1 MQKISDFIAAFFL
14 AIAMLVPCGQA
25 FAQDAPDV
33 SNMVTTSTEP
43 KEAQS
48 GFSGDALVQQVISN
62 LVQTIVAGFRNLEEK
77 VSLKDA
83 GSTILYLLVA
93 ILLAW
98 AAVKAM
104 VGNGL
109 NSFIE
114 EMMAILLTLAVIE
127 MFLNSGGIDGI
138 EKFIDSIASGIAGSN
153 LSGLENSLKT
163 VVLKTFNAVLDIIT
177 MPSIESSSGWNMV
190 KVLVAI
196 PQTIMQIL
204 AKFIAASF
212 LVMSCGIFIANI
224 VLAYGSIIIA
234 KVLAPIMIPWLLLS
248 QASFMF
254 DGWLRF
260 FIGSCLFK
268 VVGAFFI
275 QLTSNWIDNIALISK
290 NVKVDT
296 NVDALALYSGNLLVY
311 AAIIMLAA
319 TSAYMMMMVPGIAS
333 GLLSGSS
340 GKGFSGTAAMTNGAG
355 FKGIARGTGAGSRG
369 VTNVSKDA
377 FNAGM
382 KLAKKFV

>member
-1 MQKISDFIAAFFL
+1 MQKISNFFAALFF
-14 AIAMLVPCGQA
+14 AIAMLVPSGQA
-25 FAQDAPDV
+25 FAQDALDL
-33 SNMVTTSTEP
+33 SNMVTTSTDP
-43 KEAQS
+43 KEAQN

-62 LVQTIVAGFRNLEEK
+62 LVQSIVSGFRNLEDK

-83 GSTILYLLVA
+83 GSTILYMLVA
-93 ILLAW
+93 LMLAW

-114 EMMAILLTLAVIE
+114 EMMAVLLTLAVIE

-138 EKFIDSIASGIAGSN
+138 ERFIDSIASGIAGQN

-177 MPSIESSSGWNMV
+177 MPSIESSSGWNVV
-190 KVLVAI
+190 KVLVAL
-196 PQTIMQIL
+196 PQGIMQIL

-248 QASFMF
+248 HTSFMF
-254 DGWLRF
+254 DGWLKF

-311 AAIIMLAA
+311 AAIILMAA
-319 TSAYMMMMVPGIAS
+319 SSAYMMMMVPGIAS

-340 GKGFSGTAAMTNGAG
+340 GKGFTGTAGMTNGAG
-355 FKGIARGTGAGSRG
+355 FKGISRGTGAGSRG
-369 VTNVSKDA
+369 VNNMGKDA

-382 KLAKKFV
+382 KLAKKIG

>member
-1 MQKISDFIAAFFL
+1 MQKISNFIAAFFL

-196 PQTIMQIL
+196 PQTI
-204 AKFIAASF
+204 
-212 LVMSCGIFIANI
+212 
-224 VLAYGSIIIA
+224 
-234 KVLAPIMIPWLLLS
+234 
-248 QASFMF
+248 
-254 DGWLRF
+254 
-260 FIGSCLFK
+260 
-268 VVGAFFI
+268 
-275 QLTSNWIDNIALISK
+275 IDPL
-290 NVKVDT
+290 
-296 NVDALALYSGNLLVY
+296 
-311 AAIIMLAA
+311 
-319 TSAYMMMMVPGIAS
+319 
-333 GLLSGSS
+333 
-340 GKGFSGTAAMTNGAG
+340 
-355 FKGIARGTGAGSRG
+355 
-369 VTNVSKDA
+369 
-377 FNAGM
+377 
-382 KLAKKFV
+382 

>member
-1 MQKISDFIAAFFL
+1 MQKISNFFAALFF
-14 AIAMLVPCGQA
+14 AFAMLVPGGQA
-25 FAQDAPDV
+25 FAQDAPDL
-33 SNMVTTSTEP
+33 SNMVTTSTDP

-62 LVQTIVAGFRNLEEK
+62 LVQTIVAGFRNLEDK

-98 AAVKAM
+98 AAVKSM

-138 EKFIDSIASGIAGSN
+138 EKFIDSIASGIAGDN

-163 VVLKTFNAVLDIIT
+163 VVLKTFTAVLDIIT
-177 MPSIESSSGWNMV
+177 MPSIESSSGWNVV
-190 KVLVAI
+190 KVLVAL
-196 PQTIMQIL
+196 PQAVMQIL

-234 KVLAPIMIPWLLLS
+234 KVLAPILIPWLLLS
-248 QASFMF
+248 RASFMF

-311 AAIIMLAA
+311 AAIILMAA

-340 GKGFSGTAAMTNGAG
+340 GSGFTGTAGMTRGAG
-355 FKGIARGTGAGSRG
+355 FKGISRGASAGSKG
-369 VTNVSKDA
+369 PNNMGKDA

-382 KLAKKFV
+382 KFAKKFG